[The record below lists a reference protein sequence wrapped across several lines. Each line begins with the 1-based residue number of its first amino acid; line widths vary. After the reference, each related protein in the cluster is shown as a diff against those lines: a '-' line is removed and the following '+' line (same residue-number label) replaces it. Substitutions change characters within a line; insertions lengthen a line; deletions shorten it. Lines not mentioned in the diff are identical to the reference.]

1 VYLLDTN
8 VISELRKPVGRI
20 SPDVAAWAAAADTN
34 TFYISTITVM
44 ELELGVLRLELRRP
58 AQAIPLRNWL
68 EGRVLPQFA
77 GRILPVDSAVALRC
91 AQLHVPNMRPERD
104 AYIAAT
110 AAVHGMAVVTRNVGD
125 FTGAG
130 VAVVNPWAAK

>member
-1 VYLLDTN
+1 
-8 VISELRKPVGRI
+8 
-20 SPDVAAWAAAADTN
+20 
-34 TFYISTITVM
+34 M

-68 EGRVLPQFA
+68 ERHVLPQFA

-91 AQLHVPNMRPERD
+91 AQLHVPKMRPERD

-110 AAVHGMAVVTRNVGD
+110 AAVHGMAVVTCNVSD
-125 FTGAG
+125 FAGTG
-130 VAVVNPWAAK
+130 VAVVNPWVVS

>member
-34 TFYISTITVM
+34 SLYISTITVM

-58 AQAIPLRNWL
+58 AQAMPLRNWL
-68 EGRVLPQFA
+68 ERHVLQQFA

-110 AAVHGMAVVTRNVGD
+110 AAVHGMAVVTRNVSD
-125 FTGAG
+125 FAGTG
-130 VAVVNPWAAK
+130 VAVINPWAA